1 MHKFPGLEAH
11 VYLVKSQTEFF
22 WGLKIE
28 GLGHGSCAVSCVAT
42 TEPGR
47 HELPCLLSVGPHVIL
62 HGPLIHTQL
71 KYQEQYLM
79 WSILHPIL
87 TSVRSAVCIGLYT
100 SGYDPIIS
108 ALLCLLISNSRFASS
123 KAKDCKSLWKQRIV
137 SESAFGLK
145 RNP

>member
-1 MHKFPGLEAH
+1 M
-11 VYLVKSQTEFF
+11 
-22 WGLKIE
+22 
-28 GLGHGSCAVSCVAT
+28 GHGSCAVSCVAT
-42 TEPGR
+42 TEPVL
-47 HELPCLLSVGPHVIL
+47 HELPCLLSVGPHDIL

-79 WSILHPIL
+79 RSIL

-108 ALLCLLISNSRFASS
+108 APLGLLISNSRFASR